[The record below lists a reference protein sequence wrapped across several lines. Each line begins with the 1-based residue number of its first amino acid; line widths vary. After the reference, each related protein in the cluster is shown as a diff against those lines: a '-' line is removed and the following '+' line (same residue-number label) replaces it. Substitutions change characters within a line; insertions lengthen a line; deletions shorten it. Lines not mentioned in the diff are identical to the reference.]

1 MRSMAEHD
9 MAGVSF
15 HAEICRQQ
23 VRNEIDGKINNIAY
37 ESGQ

>member
-1 MRSMAEHD
+1 MAEHD

-15 HAEICRQQ
+15 HAEIRGQQ